1 MIHCPGKENAL
12 VNAHPRVWRAVAV
25 ALMVGFLAACATE
38 TDVIGLQRP
47 VYTEEESIITVH
59 FFPLQTE
66 AEAYYRAIDA
76 REYFIFTAPFRDA
89 GELFEGI
96 DGEPAPDEGKT
107 LRFTEDEESTAIEQV
122 VEFIDE
128 SGLVTIQSV
137 VDRPTETRTSR

>member
-1 MIHCPGKENAL
+1 MAGL
-12 VNAHPRVWRAVAV
+12 
-25 ALMVGFLAACATE
+25 LSACARE

-47 VYTEEESIITVH
+47 VYTEEESVITIH

-66 AEAYYRAIDA
+66 AEAYYREIEPREYFLFTSPFEDA
-76 REYFIFTAPFRDA
+76 REW
-89 GELFEGI
+89 FEDI
-96 DGEPAPDEGKT
+96 DGEPAPDGGKT

-137 VDRPTETRTSR
+137 VDRPAEARTSR